1 MRTTRAGAGG
11 RGRRSGLRHC
21 RISVASARERGVSSG
36 AIAGS
41 AAKPRASARRV
52 WPAGADPRTPPASPA
67 RYARSGGTSTGSPKA
82 VTSAGYP
89 AGWVYGEVTGDGD
102 LMVDPDELVKLLEE
116 ADRAGSWEEMDALD
130 LVLYVNTGDLELKV
144 EVFGIKLDFPDVKI
158 DAKGGEKLTHTIKFE
173 VTGAE
178 YVHINGGPLA
188 RARR

>member
-1 MRTTRAGAGG
+1 MPQGQ
-11 RGRRSGLRHC
+11 
-21 RISVASARERGVSSG
+21 RISGRDVEVRLPSGILSRFDQVNLNLASG
-36 AIAGS
+36 A
-41 AAKPRASARRV
+41 
-52 WPAGADPRTPPASPA
+52 
-67 RYARSGGTSTGSPKA
+67 KA

-102 LMVDPDELVKLLEE
+102 LMVDPDELVRLLEE

-144 EVFGIKLDFPDVKI
+144 EAFGIKLDFPDVKV

-173 VTGAE
+173 VTGAD
-178 YVHINGGPLA
+178 YVHINGVPLA